1 MKKKNC
7 LLISQHF
14 YPEEFVI
21 NDLVRKTN
29 NYKFKVVTTYPSY
42 PTFFNFKKFYKNFIK
57 RKKQNFTNSQI
68 YRVVTFPRIFNNYF
82 DIIMNYLSF
91 IFFGIVSLF
100 FIPKKKI
107 DFIFVYATS
116 PLYQALIG
124 VVAKKL
130 FNKKLFIWV
139 QDLWPESL
147 IYTGYV
153 KNKTILNLLKKLSLY
168 IYNSSDLLIAQSN
181 ELSKKIKKQT
191 KTKVV
196 YLPNPSRSFYSK
208 KKIGNIISIGYAG
221 NFGKVQDLD
230 QIILIADTI
239 RKKRYK
245 KINFYLI
252 GEGSERKR
260 LLQKLKIKKIDNV
273 FIKQRISMNK
283 IITFY
288 KKMDVL
294 IINSNLKGDEAV
306 IIPSKLQAYLS
317 TSKPIISLCEGS
329 VKQVVNNSNSGI
341 NLSNMSV
348 NIAAKKI
355 IELTNNKKEML
366 KLGKNGKNYF
376 KNNYDLDIVVRKFDN
391 IINSNL

>member
-1 MKKKNC
+1 M
-7 LLISQHF
+7 
-14 YPEEFVI
+14 
-21 NDLVRKTN
+21 
-29 NYKFKVVTTYPSY
+29 
-42 PTFFNFKKFYKNFIK
+42 
-57 RKKQNFTNSQI
+57 
-68 YRVVTFPRIFNNYF
+68 
-82 DIIMNYLSF
+82 
-91 IFFGIVSLF
+91 
-100 FIPKKKI
+100 
-107 DFIFVYATS
+107 
-116 PLYQALIG
+116 
-124 VVAKKL
+124 
-130 FNKKLFIWV
+130 
-139 QDLWPESL
+139 
-147 IYTGYV
+147 
-153 KNKTILNLLKKLSLY
+153 ILNLLKKLSIY
-168 IYNSSDLLIAQSN
+168 IYDSSDLLIAQSN

-230 QIILIADTI
+230 QIILIANMV
-239 RKKRYK
+239 KKKNK

-252 GEGSERKR
+252 GDGSERKR

-288 KKMDVL
+288 KKMDAL
-294 IINSNLKGDEAV
+294 IINSNLKGREAV
-306 IIPSKLQAYLS
+306 IIPSKIQAYLS

-355 IELTNNKKEML
+355 IELTNNKKKML
-366 KLGKNGKNYF
+366 KLGNNGKNYF